1 MGKYL
6 LLWEIDAT
14 KIPVSP
20 KERGA
25 GWNTL
30 MQMVKQDIKKGVT
43 KDWGSFVGELSGY
56 AVDEG
61 SELEVMN
68 ALQQYFPFVHFK
80 VHPIASVSQVEEM
93 IKALTK

>member
-30 MQMVKQDIKKGVT
+30 MEMVKQDIKKGLI
-43 KDWGSFVGELSGY
+43 KDWGAFVGELNGY
-56 AVDEG
+56 AVEEG
-61 SELEVMN
+61 SELEVMK
-68 ALQQYFPFVHFK
+68 AIQQFTPFVHFK

>member
-30 MQMVKQDIKKGVT
+30 MQMVKQDIKKGLI
-43 KDWGSFVGELSGY
+43 KDWGAFIGELNGY
-56 AVDEG
+56 AVEEG

-68 ALQQYFPFVHFK
+68 AVQQFTPFVHFK
-80 VHPIASVSQVEEM
+80 VHPIGSVSQVEEM

>member
-6 LLWEIDAT
+6 LLWEIDTA

-20 KERGA
+20 KERGT
-25 GWNTL
+25 GWNAL
-30 MQMVKQDIKKGVT
+30 MQMVKQDIKKGLI
-43 KDWGSFVGELSGY
+43 KDWGTFVGELSGY
-56 AVDEG
+56 AVEEG

-68 ALQQYFPFVHFK
+68 AVQQFTPFVHFK
-80 VHPIASVSQVEEM
+80 VHPIGSVSQVEEM

>member
-1 MGKYL
+1 MAKYL
-6 LLWEIDAT
+6 LLQEIDTT

-25 GWNTL
+25 GWKAL
-30 MQMVKQDIKKGVT
+30 MEMVKQDIKRGFT

-61 SELEVMN
+61 TEVEVMN
-68 ALQQYFPFVHFK
+68 ALQQYTPFVHFK
-80 VHPIASVSQVEEM
+80 VHPIASVSQVDEM

>member
-6 LLWEIDAT
+6 LLWEIDRS
-14 KIPVSP
+14 KVPVNP

-30 MQMVKQDIKKGVT
+30 MGMVKQDIKKGIV
-43 KDWGSFVGELSGY
+43 KDWGAFIGELAGY
-56 AVDEG
+56 SVNEG

-68 ALQQYFPFVHFK
+68 AVQQYTPFVHFK
-80 VHPIASVSQVEEM
+80 VHPIGSVIQVDEM

>member
-30 MQMVKQDIKKGVT
+30 MQMVKQDIKKGLI
-43 KDWGSFVGELSGY
+43 KDWGTFVGELSGY
-56 AVDEG
+56 AVEEG

-68 ALQQYFPFVHFK
+68 AVQQFTPFVHFK
-80 VHPIASVSQVEEM
+80 VHPIGSVSQVEEM

>member
-6 LLWEIDAT
+6 LLWEIDST

-20 KERGA
+20 KERGT
-25 GWNTL
+25 GWNAL
-30 MQMVKQDIKKGVT
+30 MEMVKQDIKKGLI
-43 KDWGSFVGELSGY
+43 KDWGTFIGELSGY
-56 AVDEG
+56 AVEEG

-68 ALQQYFPFVHFK
+68 AVQRFTPFVHFK
-80 VHPIASVSQVEEM
+80 VHPIGSVSQVEEM

>member
-6 LLWEIDAT
+6 LLWEIDTT

-25 GWNTL
+25 GWSAL
-30 MQMVKQDIKKGVT
+30 MEMVKQDIKKGLI
-43 KDWGSFVGELSGY
+43 KDWGTIVGELRGY
-56 AVDEG
+56 AVEEG

-68 ALQQYFPFVHFK
+68 AVQQYTPFVHFK
-80 VHPIASVSQVEEM
+80 VHPIASVSQVDEM
-93 IKALTK
+93 IKALIK

>member
-25 GWNTL
+25 GWNAL
-30 MQMVKQDIKKGVT
+30 MEMVKQDIKKGLI
-43 KDWGSFVGELSGY
+43 KDWGTFIGELSGY
-56 AVDEG
+56 AVEEG

-68 ALQQYFPFVHFK
+68 AVQQYTPFVHFK
-80 VHPIASVSQVEEM
+80 VHPIGSVIQVDEM

>member
-25 GWNTL
+25 AWSAF
-30 MQMVKQDIKKGVT
+30 MVMIKQDIKKGLI
-43 KDWGSFVGELSGY
+43 KDWGAFVGELRGY
-56 AVDEG
+56 AVNEG

-68 ALQQYFPFVHFK
+68 AAQQYIPFVHFK
-80 VHPIASVSQVEEM
+80 VHPIASVSQVDEM
-93 IKALTK
+93 NKALTK